1 MSLFLAYF
9 FPYLLA
15 QVCLQQFFFFL
26 IYTDIVPSVP
36 PLYYT
41 PSSSEPVRVR
51 AYNPSTEPPLPG
63 EAVRVRALFHSL
75 SLSLSLSSSLLK
87 KLILIYIYIYI
98 CIYTGI
104 DTDMELNIF
113 RIYPLGFWGNR
124 VFVKWKIGWYL
135 GTFSTNF
142 HGTTS

>member
-9 FPYLLA
+9 FPYLIA
-15 QVCLQQFFFFL
+15 QVSLQQFFFFL

-75 SLSLSLSSSLLK
+75 SLSLSLSDSLK
-87 KLILIYIYIYI
+87 KININLYIYIYMY
-98 CIYTGI
+98 IYGYRYGYGTKYFQ
-104 DTDMELNIF
+104 NI
-113 RIYPLGFWGNR
+113 PPGFLRKSGFCKVKNR
-124 VFVKWKIGWYL
+124 MIFGH
-135 GTFSTNF
+135 FFN
-142 HGTTS
+142 